1 MLAKD
6 RRNEILKTLR
16 TNGGMIKMT
25 EIISHYGVS
34 HETARRDIE
43 ALQDKGYVKRI
54 FGGALL
60 NPSDSRQ
67 MDFSIGS
74 DMDENGMSERQAIGR
89 EAAKLVREGET
100 VLLANGT
107 TVLEVARNLKDFHN
121 LTIITNSLPVIN
133 ELIGTNF
140 DIFVLGGKIDNN
152 ELNMS
157 GYLGVQAMKSIYVD
171 KAFIGAGGVTVEQGI
186 SDYSLTDASL
196 RNEVVNHAN
205 SVILVTHSEKFGNN
219 AFALGIPLRTVNT
232 IVTDSGLSEDY
243 RARIAE
249 MGINIVIAKC
259 EYTKDSL

>member
-25 EIISHYGVS
+25 EIISQYGVS

-60 NPSDSRQ
+60 NMGNP
-67 MDFSIGS
+67 MSIDLS
-74 DMDENGMSERQAIGR
+74 LDNETFENGMEERQAIGR

-219 AFALGIPLRTVNT
+219 AFSLGIPLRTVNT
-232 IVTDSGLSEDY
+232 IVTDSGLSENY

>member
-1 MLAKD
+1 
-6 RRNEILKTLR
+6 
-16 TNGGMIKMT
+16 
-25 EIISHYGVS
+25 
-34 HETARRDIE
+34 
-43 ALQDKGYVKRI
+43 
-54 FGGALL
+54 
-60 NPSDSRQ
+60 
-67 MDFSIGS
+67 
-74 DMDENGMSERQAIGR
+74 
-89 EAAKLVREGET
+89 
-100 VLLANGT
+100 
-107 TVLEVARNLKDFHN
+107 
-121 LTIITNSLPVIN
+121 
-133 ELIGTNF
+133 
-140 DIFVLGGKIDNN
+140 
-152 ELNMS
+152 
-157 GYLGVQAMKSIYVD
+157 MKSIYVD